1 MKDKKVK
8 IYDKQDMTIEVL
20 NVNEWMIALF
30 YAITERLPNLLW
42 IQQFKAFLPPPLQ
55 SSEAK
60 DIIKRHGQTFY
71 YLH

>member
-30 YAITERLPNLLW
+30 YAITERLPNLL
-42 IQQFKAFLPPPLQ
+42 
-55 SSEAK
+55 
-60 DIIKRHGQTFY
+60 
-71 YLH
+71 